1 MTHDPRALML
11 SDHEVAARIGM
22 SVSTV
27 RRARHATH
35 TTGAVRPMPGWRN
48 LGTETKP
55 VYRISEADLIR
66 WLESAP
72 GA

>member
-27 RRARHATH
+27 RRARHATSP
-35 TTGAVRPMPGWRN
+35 TGAVRPMPGWRN
-48 LGTETKP
+48 LGTDAKP